1 MTTKIT
7 PEFLQ
12 LDEQP
17 MVDTSVDS
25 VEFYKIKLLN
35 PDTDRNSRFTVDY
48 TDQWVLPNEA
58 YLQMTGEIVKA
69 ADGSSYAAA
78 DKVAFVNNGPLHL
91 FDRAIYKIDNQAV
104 EIVEKPGEASL
115 ITSLVDYSDD
125 YVNSMGEQLMIAND
139 TKDNEI
145 GRAHV

>member
-1 MTTKIT
+1 MA
-7 PEFLQ
+7 
-12 LDEQP
+12 
-17 MVDTSVDS
+17 
-25 VEFYKIKLLN
+25 N
-35 PDTDRNSRFTVDY
+35 PDTEDNPRFTIDY
-48 TDQWVLPNEA
+48 TDQWVLPKEA

-104 EIVEKPGEASL
+104 EIVEKLGEASL

-125 YVNSMGEQLMIAND
+125 YVNSMGEQLMIAKD
-139 TKDNEI
+139 TKDNDTADTNTGFVQEWLI
-145 GRAHV
+145 RSLISIFLCRIYLASLGM

>member
-7 PEFLQ
+7 PEFLR

-25 VEFYKIKLLN
+25 VEFYEIKLSN
-35 PDTDRNSRFTVDY
+35 PDTDRNPRFTVDY

-91 FDRAIYKIDNQAV
+91 FDRAIYKID
-104 EIVEKPGEASL
+104 K
-115 ITSLVDYSDD
+115 
-125 YVNSMGEQLMIAND
+125 
-139 TKDNEI
+139 
-145 GRAHV
+145 